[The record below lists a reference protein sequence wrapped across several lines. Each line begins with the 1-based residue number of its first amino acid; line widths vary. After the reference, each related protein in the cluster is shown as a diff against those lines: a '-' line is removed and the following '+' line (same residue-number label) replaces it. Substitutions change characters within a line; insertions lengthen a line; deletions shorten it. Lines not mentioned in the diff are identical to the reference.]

1 MFLAVDKPARI
12 TSFDVIRIFRRHFP
26 KQKMG
31 HSWTLDPMATGLMIL
46 ALDKDTKK
54 LTELIW
60 LDKSY
65 IATIDFSKLTDTRDM
80 EIREK
85 ITNYELIIQDG
96 KKIGLEMEGW
106 MVEAPILAEITKKL
120 DKLIPEYEL
129 PLPAFSAKKI
139 AGKKSYNEARAGII
153 REENKVMKIQKYEIL
168 NYDFPLLQIKIH
180 VGSGTYIR
188 SIAYR
193 LGQQLWMGGTLI
205 QLRRTSIGE
214 RDLDTISNREEL
226 HNTYKEKEEII
237 RFSKI

>member
-1 MFLAVDKPARI
+1 
-12 TSFDVIRIFRRHFP
+12 
-26 KQKMG
+26 
-31 HSWTLDPMATGLMIL
+31 
-46 ALDKDTKK
+46 
-54 LTELIW
+54 
-60 LDKSY
+60 
-65 IATIDFSKLTDTRDM
+65 
-80 EIREK
+80 
-85 ITNYELIIQDG
+85 
-96 KKIGLEMEGW
+96 

-193 LGQQLWMGGTLI
+193 LGQQL
-205 QLRRTSIGE
+205 
-214 RDLDTISNREEL
+214 
-226 HNTYKEKEEII
+226 
-237 RFSKI
+237 